1 MLALLTPVRRIA
13 GLFGGD
19 RSPTSQPAYSTKTI
33 QWQAT
38 PAGNLLFDGQEM
50 PSDHPWTLQELLDL
64 ADVCWNSAVHGQCK
78 TPVLAVIAIQ
88 PGVACALARAGD
100 ITREHLR
107 QATPGPDGSLVVS
120 LLRSDGQS
128 IDVRIQRQT
137 YLDEVEFHT
146 ASGFM
151 F

>member
-13 GLFGGD
+13 GLLGGD
-19 RSPTSQPAYSTKTI
+19 SSPNSQPTHSTKTI

-38 PAGNLLFDGQEM
+38 LAGSLVFDGQEM

-64 ADVCWNSAVHGQCK
+64 ADLCWNSAVHGQCK
-78 TPVLAVIAIQ
+78 TPALTVIAIE
-88 PGVACALARAGD
+88 PSVACALARAGD

-107 QATPGPDGSLVVS
+107 QATPGPGGSLVVS
-120 LLRSDGQS
+120 LVAPDGQP

>member
-13 GLFGGD
+13 GLLGGA
-19 RSPTSQPAYSTKTI
+19 SSSNLQPTHSTKTI
-33 QWQAT
+33 QWRDT
-38 PAGNLLFDGQEM
+38 PEGNLLFDGQEA
-50 PSDHPWTLQELLDL
+50 PFDHSWTLQELLDL
-64 ADVCWNSAVHGQCK
+64 ADVCWSSAVHGQCRI
-78 TPVLAVIAIQ
+78 PVLTVIAIK

-107 QATPGPDGSLVVS
+107 QATPGPDGSLVVP
-120 LLRSDGQS
+120 LVTPDGHP